1 LINQSPIRLIIHTQY
16 YPPEIG
22 APQNRLSELANELA
36 NHGVEV
42 IVLTAMPNYP
52 LGKIYP
58 GYGGLFRIEYHNKIR
73 IIRCAIIPSQKASFL
88 PRLVNYFSF
97 VIFSLI
103 IGFLKLPK
111 SDYLLTE
118 SPPLFLGITG
128 YLLSKLK
135 NAQWIFNVSD
145 LWPQSAVELGV
156 IESSSFAFR
165 VSSKLEALFYKH
177 AWLVT
182 GQSKAIIEN
191 IRSRFPETN
200 LYHLSNGVDTTAFLE
215 LIPEEHP
222 ITKIVYAGL
231 HGMAQGLDQI
241 VEAAHVLRKE
251 PVEFVLVGDGPEK
264 QNLIRLKD
272 ERQIQ
277 NISFKDPVFK
287 ADIPQILSMADVI
300 FVPLKIQLTGA
311 VPSKLYEA
319 MASAKPVILMAGDEA
334 AEIVNNAHCGIVIQP
349 GDVSGLVEAIKI
361 LAFNRKLRLEM
372 GMAGRIYVDEHFNR
386 RMIAGRFYEML
397 IDQFQGEL

>member
-1 LINQSPIRLIIHTQY
+1 MPIRLIIHTQY

-22 APQNRLSELANELA
+22 APQNRLSELANELT
-36 NHGVEV
+36 NYGVEV

-52 LGKIYP
+52 SGKIYP
-58 GYGGLFRIEYHNKIR
+58 GYGGLFRTEYHEKIK
-73 IIRCAIIPSQKASFL
+73 IIRCAIIPSQKTSFL

-97 VIFSLI
+97 VFFSLI
-103 IGFLKLPK
+103 IGFLILPK

-145 LWPQSAVELGV
+145 LWPQSAAELG
-156 IESSSFAFR
+156 IIKSSSLAFK
-165 VSSKLEALFYKH
+165 VSSKLESLFYKH

-182 GQSKAIIEN
+182 GQSKTIIEN
-191 IRSRFPETN
+191 IRSHFPKTN
-200 LYHLSNGVDTTAFLE
+200 LYHLSNGVDTTVFPE
-215 LIPEEHP
+215 LSQEEHP

-231 HGMAQGLDQI
+231 HGIAQGLEQI
-241 VEAAHVLRKE
+241 VEAAYVLREE

-264 QNLIRLKD
+264 QSLIRLKN
-272 ERQIQ
+272 ERQVQ
-277 NISFKDPVFK
+277 NLTFKDPVLK

-311 VPSKLYEA
+311 VPSKLYET
-319 MASAKPVILMAGDEA
+319 MASAKPVILMAGGEA
-334 AEIVNNAHCGIVIQP
+334 AEIVSNAHCGIVIQP
-349 GDVSGLVEAIKI
+349 GDVPGLVEAIKT
-361 LAFNRKLRLEM
+361 LASNRNLRLEM
-372 GMAGRIYVDEHFNR
+372 GMAGRKHVDEHFNR
-386 RMIAGRFYEML
+386 HMIAGQFYEML